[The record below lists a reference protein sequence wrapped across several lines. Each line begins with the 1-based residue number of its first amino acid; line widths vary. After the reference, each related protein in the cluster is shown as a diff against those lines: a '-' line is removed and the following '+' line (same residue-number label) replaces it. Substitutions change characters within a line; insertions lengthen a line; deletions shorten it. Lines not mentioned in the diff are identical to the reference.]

1 MKAGTTTNRQA
12 TAQRST
18 TKQSLVTTQANDHKI
33 TYSDMAGNKVD
44 LSISS
49 IKQYICPSANISD
62 SEAYMFLTLCQF
74 NGLNPFLR
82 DAYCIKYG
90 SDPAAMIVSKAALM
104 KRAQK
109 NPKYKG
115 IKSGVIVLNQN
126 RDVIERNGEFY
137 LPDEELVAAWAKVF
151 VDGYVEPVYTSVNL
165 REYIKTKDGKPT
177 GKWRDSPATMLV
189 KVAEAHALREAFP
202 ADLGGL
208 YNAEEMGY
216 EEVEATAAPIIPNTT
231 DVQDIT
237 SYTDM
242 TTGEVIEEDDMDS
255 IFDQEE

>member
-1 MKAGTTTNRQA
+1 MKAGSATNRQA
-12 TAQRST
+12 AARQA

-44 LSISS
+44 LSISA
-49 IKQYICPSANISD
+49 IKQYICPSSNISD

-90 SDPAAMIVSKAALM
+90 TDPAAMIVSKSALM

-115 IKSGVIVLNQN
+115 IQSGVIVLSM
-126 RDVIERNGEFY
+126 DGKITERSGQFY
-137 LPDEELVAAWAKVF
+137 LTSEELVGAWAKVF
-151 VDGYVEPVYTSVNL
+151 VDGFIEPVYISVNL

-177 GKWRDSPATMLV
+177 GKWRDAPATMIV

-216 EEVEATAAPIIPNTT
+216 EEVEATAAPITPT
-231 DVQDIT
+231 DVQDVA
-237 SYTDM
+237 YTDM
-242 TTGEVIEEDDMDS
+242 ETGEVFEPDEAADGF
-255 IFDQEE
+255 FDQEE

>member
-1 MKAGTTTNRQA
+1 MRAPTTNTRP
-12 TAQRST
+12 T
-18 TKQSLVTTQANDHKI
+18 TPKQSLVTTKADDHKI

-49 IKQYICPSANISD
+49 IKQYICPGSSVSD
-62 SEAYMFLTLCQF
+62 SEAYMFLALCQF

-90 SDPAAMIVSKAALM
+90 NDPAVMVVSKAALL

-109 NPKYKG
+109 NPKYRG
-115 IKSGVIVLNQN
+115 IKSGVIV
-126 RDVIERNGEFY
+126 RDSNGQIAERNGEFH
-137 LPDEELVAAWAKVF
+137 LPDDELVAAWAKVF
-151 VDGYVEPVYTSVNL
+151 VDGYVEPVYCSVNL

-177 GKWRDSPATMLV
+177 GKWKDSPATMLV

-202 ADLGGL
+202 ADLGSL

-216 EEVEATAAPIIPNTT
+216 EETAVNVPPVPQPEPQ
-231 DVQDIT
+231 DVK
-237 SYTDM
+237 YTDM
-242 TTGEVIEEDDMDS
+242 ETGEVYDPDALESTFFDKEE
-255 IFDQEE
+255 

>member
-1 MKAGTTTNRQA
+1 MKASTTRA
-12 TAQRST
+12 TQTKPTA
-18 TKQSLVTTQANDHKI
+18 TKQSLVAAKANDHQI

-44 LSISS
+44 LSISA

-90 SDPAAMIVSKAALM
+90 SDPAAMIVSKSALM

-109 NPKYKG
+109 NPKYQG
-115 IKSGVIVLNQN
+115 IKSGVIVLNQK
-126 RDVIERNGEFY
+126 DEVVERNGEFY
-137 LPDEELVAAWAKVF
+137 LPNEELVAAWAKVF

-216 EEVEATAAPIIPNTT
+216 EEVEATAAPIIPNSS

-242 TTGEVIEEDDMDS
+242 NTGEVIEEDVADS
-255 IFDQEE
+255 FFDQEE